1 MLVLLWRTAAC
12 GICYVTGSLYIYQS
26 TPFFDAVCLSVTNLG
41 GSSLEQTRKF
51 LLLLNLS
58 YASDNAWL
66 VDTTSDI
73 ILVCLILPGW
83 QPFA

>member
-41 GSSLEQTRKF
+41 GSSPEQTRKF
-51 LLLLNLS
+51 LLLWNLS

-73 ILVCLILPGW
+73 IVVCLIIPGW
-83 QPFA
+83 QQFA